1 MTEPQVWT
9 LIGVFA
15 AVMLGAM
22 TLMTTLITRS
32 TTVAIDGLRQE
43 MIARFETVDERFEK
57 MDVKFE
63 ARFAAMDA
71 KFAALEA
78 TVDARFE
85 TINVKLEH
93 LDRDVTVLMR
103 RVWGEPTAD

>member
-15 AVMLGAM
+15 AIMLGAM
-22 TLMTTLITRS
+22 SLMTTLIMRS
-32 TTVAIDGLRQE
+32 TTVAIGGLRNE
-43 MIARFETVDERFEK
+43 MVARFMGVD
-57 MDVKFE
+57 
-63 ARFAAMDA
+63 AQFAAMDA
-71 KFAALEA
+71 KFEALEA
-78 TVDARFE
+78 TVDARLE

-103 RVWGEPTAD
+103 RAWGEPTTD